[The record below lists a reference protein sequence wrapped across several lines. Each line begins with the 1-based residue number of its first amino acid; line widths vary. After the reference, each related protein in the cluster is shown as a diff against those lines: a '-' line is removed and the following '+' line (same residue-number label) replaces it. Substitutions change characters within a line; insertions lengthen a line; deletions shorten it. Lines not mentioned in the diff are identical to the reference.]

1 MVSLLVILDKRMD
14 ARGRKRNH
22 RALGGEVK
30 GNSIEVEEAVET

>member
-22 RALGGEVK
+22 RALWGEVK
-30 GNSIEVEEAVET
+30 GSSIEVEKTIET